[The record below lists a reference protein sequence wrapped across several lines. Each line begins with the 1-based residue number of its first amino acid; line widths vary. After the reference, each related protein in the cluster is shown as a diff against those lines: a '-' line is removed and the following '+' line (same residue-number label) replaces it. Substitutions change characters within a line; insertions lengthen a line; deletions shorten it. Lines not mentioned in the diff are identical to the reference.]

1 MSLAGLRVAVTA
13 ARRGAE
19 QVALLE
25 RRGARVTWTPVL
37 STAEPRV
44 DPEALRAAT
53 GRVLAAPV
61 DVLLATT
68 GIGLQIW
75 FDSAA
80 ADGRLDPLLGH
91 LAGAEIL
98 ARGPKSVGILRRHG
112 LREAWAPDS
121 ECFDD
126 VVARLLERDLTGV
139 RVAVQEHGQDLTGT
153 ATLLRF
159 HGARVRLVTI
169 YRVPPTEDRAAV
181 QRLVAAVSA
190 RELDAVTFTSAPAVA
205 ELFAAA
211 EDPAGLRDAFAD
223 GVVAASV
230 GPVTSGE
237 LRSRGVDPVEPG
249 RARLR
254 AMVQALEVE
263 MGRRTPRTIRLADGE
278 LVLRGGDVTVAGR
291 VVNLPAAPG
300 AVLGMLASRPGHVVS
315 RAELRTV
322 LPAGGSD
329 HAVEVA
335 VARLRAELGGGA
347 VETVV
352 KRGYRLATG

>member
-13 ARRGAE
+13 ARRGEE

-25 RRGARVTWTPVL
+25 RRGATVTWTPVL
-37 STAEPRV
+37 STAEPRL

-53 GRVLAAPV
+53 DRVLAAPV

-75 FDSAA
+75 FDAA
-80 ADGRLDPLLGH
+80 AAEDRLDRLLEH
-91 LAGAEIL
+91 LADAEIL

-112 LREAWAPDS
+112 LRESWAPDS

-139 RVAVQEHGQDLTGT
+139 RVVVQEHGQDLTGT
-153 ATLLRF
+153 AALLRF
-159 HGARVRLVTI
+159 HGARVRLVTV
-169 YRVPPTEDRAAV
+169 YRVPPTDDHAAV
-181 QRLVAAVSA
+181 QRLVGSVVAGDV
-190 RELDAVTFTSAPAVA
+190 DAVTFTSAPAVA

-211 EDPAGLRDAFAD
+211 EDPAGLREAFAAR
-223 GVVAASV
+223 VLAASV

-237 LRSRGVDPVEPG
+237 LRSRGVVPVEPG

-263 MGRRTPRTIRLADGE
+263 VQRRTPRTIRLVDGE
-278 LVLRGGDVTVAGR
+278 LVLRGGDVTVGGR
-291 VVNLPAAPG
+291 VVELSAAPG
-300 AVLGMLASRPGHVVS
+300 AVLEMLASRPGHVVS

-352 KRGYRLATG
+352 KRGYRLAVG